1 MTRKFTFLILAL
13 FALIASPGWGQNYQL
28 VTSTDDLV
36 AGCNYVIGNGKSG
49 SVKFMSTVENA
60 NNRKI
65 TNDITV
71 STDGEVTIDNTV
83 LKLEL
88 GGTTGAW
95 TLKTTNYLGTNGYL
109 ASAASGSNN
118 YCRVIADKTTATIS
132 FSDNAVVITIRPH
145 TSRNILRYNS
155 SSSCFACYSSGQNAV
170 YLYKE
175 STPSTVAAPTFDPEA
190 GTYYEDKSIELSA
203 EDGCTIYYTLNGD
216 TPTAESEEY
225 STPIQLTVPSTTTI
239 KAIAVDGED
248 NSSNVASATYTLKRS
263 QFTPAQLLAEVEPD
277 NQSYTVVFTDEEIKS
292 FYEYNY
298 NNAGFYIETT
308 EGDFLV
314 YKSGTPSNWEVG
326 GKVSGTVT
334 GTWKTYNTLKEFC
347 PANYDGFS
355 YTAPTHP
362 LPAPTNLTVSNLS
375 MTGATLSWNA
385 VEHASSYTVKVI
397 GDDYDNNIEN
407 IVSTNVVLD
416 DLTAGKEY
424 MWTVKAIGD
433 GETYLNSDESETAD
447 FTTPTTALYNVTIV
461 PADGGTIKAQIDGED
476 ITQAANGT
484 TVNLIANP
492 NTHFTFTSWNV
503 YGTEEP
509 YTVITV
515 TDNAFTMPN
524 YNVTITATFTE
535 DPKYDVT
542 YDKGGEDVVG
552 DDPETVSYYVN
563 DVVILEENPYTRTGF
578 TFNGWQV
585 KDAEENDV
593 TVDEGTFE
601 MPASDVTVT
610 PYWDEKDQYTVTY
623 KSLGETI
630 ATEQVYE
637 GDLCTNVPTLT
648 DIPTGW
654 TFLGWT
660 TGSADNTTTAP
671 EPFDLTTPII
681 SATTLNAVFTKTEGE
696 TSWDETEL
704 ADLTSSDVFV
714 MVGNDSYAVKNAGST
729 NKGPAPVEVTI
740 NEQTVVE
747 PTDEIKWI
755 LTGNDTDGYTFYSNA
770 NNSNYLYCSTTAS
783 SGSNDNLRV
792 GSSGNRN
799 LFVLTNDAHLKTND
813 NNVARYIGIN
823 GTSDFRGYTSSST
836 NSVTFKFYKLNAG
849 TTYYTTIAP
858 ATEYTIA
865 IDGSIEHGTVEVEGE
880 ITSAIAGTEIT
891 LVVTPDQH
899 YSLTANSLTVTGESL
914 ATVEVN
920 PVTGTVGEYTFV
932 MPDEDVTITAQFT
945 EDTKYTVSCYANGS
959 LVSTG
964 NVYAGEIQL
973 PVSVTAPN
981 GYTFVGWTT
990 EPIVGV
996 AQTATYFSS
1005 FNVTE
1010 IVNLYAVFA
1019 IAETGGTTS
1028 VTKDIIAEAGI
1039 TASVTLNADNNPYQ
1053 MGELPITLTG
1063 RKGTSNFPAL
1073 NYNATNGTDL
1083 RFYKGTTCGVT
1094 FATTNNSTIT
1104 KIEFKKNAETA
1115 STLGDAF
1122 SANVGTLSA
1131 NVWTGSA
1138 ESVTISYS
1146 ADATF
1151 KEQMYIINVTY
1162 SENSPSTYSNFCT
1175 TVTALSGIIA
1185 SQTNKGAYYIKATET
1200 GEPAQINGTVTINGA
1215 LGNADPTLLIIEDGA
1230 QLIHS
1235 SKNVMATVKKSITG
1249 YETEGFNVE
1258 ADRTGYYLIA
1268 NPTNVATVA
1277 HLNDNNYDL
1286 YTFNPE
1292 GDGAGNEWI
1301 NMKSSQA
1308 VANGTGYLYAN
1319 SSDVTL
1325 EFAGELTP
1333 ATSSTFDLT
1342 YAEEDTGI
1350 DFPGFNL
1357 IGNPYACNAY
1367 PTDENG
1373 IFMPFYKTNET
1384 GSELT
1389 LVENVEAIA
1398 PCEGFFIEADYDGQ
1412 QVIMTTEEPEAAY
1425 SALCITVSQNRG
1437 NVIDRAI
1444 VNFNGNS
1451 NLHKFMMNPAHTNI
1465 RLAKNGEE
1473 FAAISS
1479 EAQGELPVNFKAEKN
1494 GSYTITVNTENV
1506 EAQYLHLIDN
1516 KTGMDTDLLSS
1527 SSYTFEAKTSD
1538 YASRFKLVFNVKNEE
1553 ANSSSDNNFAFMSDG
1568 NLVIDNIEGEAT
1580 LQIADELG
1588 RIISTE
1594 TVSGSYNK
1602 ALNLKAGLYI
1612 LNLNGMTQKIVVK

>member
-1 MTRKFTFLILAL
+1 MTRKLTFLILAL
-13 FALIASPGWGQNYQL
+13 FALISGPGWGQNYQL

-190 GTYYEDKSIELSA
+190 GTYDEDQTIELSA

-292 FYEYNY
+292 FYEYNN

-484 TVNLIANP
+484 TVNLVANP

-509 YTVITV
+509 YTAITV
-515 TDNAFTMPN
+515 TDNAFTMPE

-535 DPKYDVT
+535 HPKYTVT
-542 YDKGGEDVVG
+542 YAKGGEDVVG

-593 TVDEGTFE
+593 TVDEGMFE
-601 MPASDVTVT
+601 MPANNVTVT
-610 PYWDEKDQYTVTY
+610 ATWAEKTQYTVSY
-623 KSLGETI
+623 VSLGTQVG
-630 ATEQVYE
+630 TEQVYD
-637 GDLCTNVPTLT
+637 GDLCANVPTVGN
-648 DIPTGW
+648 IPTGW

-660 TGSADNTTTAP
+660 TESADNTTTAP

-704 ADLTSSDVFV
+704 ADLTSSDVFI
-714 MVGNDSYAVKNAGST
+714 MVGNDEYDEYAVKNAEST
-729 NKGPAPVEVTI
+729 NKGPVPVQVTI
-740 NEQTVVE
+740 NEQTIAE
-747 PTDEIKWI
+747 PGGDIKWT
-755 LTGNDTDGYTFYSNA
+755 LSGNNTDGYIFYSNA
-770 NNSNYLYCSTTAS
+770 NSEHHLYCSTTATS
-783 SGSNDNLRV
+783 SSNDNMRV
-792 GSSGNRN
+792 GSGGTTDRKV
-799 LFVLTNDAHLKTND
+799 FVLDNNHLKTND
-813 NNVARYIGIN
+813 NYTARYIGIN

-849 TTYYTTIAP
+849 TTYYTTVAP
-858 ATEYTIA
+858 AAEYTIA

-914 ATVEVN
+914 ATVEVT
-920 PVTGTVGEYTFV
+920 PIPGEVVKYTFM
-932 MPDEDVTITAQFT
+932 MPAEAVTITAQFT
-945 EDTKYTVSCYANGS
+945 EDTKYAVSYHVNGN
-959 LVSTG
+959 VTRD

-973 PVSVTAPN
+973 TVPANVPN
-981 GYTFVGWTT
+981 GYTYVGWKD
-990 EPIVGV
+990 EPITGV
-996 AQTATYFSS
+996 ATSATYFSS
-1005 FNVTE
+1005 YDVTGNVD
-1010 IVNLYAVFA
+1010 LYAVFA
-1019 IAETGGTTS
+1019 TTEGGGTTS
-1028 VTKDIIAEAGI
+1028 VTKDIIAEARI
-1039 TASVTLNADNNPYQ
+1039 TSSVTLNADNNPYQ

-1063 RKGTSNFPAL
+1063 IKGTSNFPAL

-1185 SQTNKGAYYIKATET
+1185 SQTYEGAYYIKATET

-1230 QLIHS
+1230 QLIQNS
-1235 SKNVMATVKKSITG
+1235 RNVKATVLKNIKG
-1249 YETEGFNVE
+1249 YSDE
-1258 ADRTGYYLIA
+1258 ASRTGYYLIA
-1268 NPTNVATVA
+1268 NPTDNSTVTN
-1277 HLNDNNYDL
+1277 LETSKFDL
-1286 YTFNPE
+1286 YTFDPTANLEWNNLEAE
-1292 GDGAGNEWI
+1292 GE
-1301 NMKSSQA
+1301 SQDITR
-1308 VANGTGYLYAN
+1308 GTGYLYA
-1319 SSDVTL
+1319 SSTDTDL
-1325 EFAGELTP
+1325 EFAGELLP
-1333 ATSSTFDLT
+1333 AGS
-1342 YAEEDTGI
+1342 AELSLISATEGGE

-1357 IGNPYACNAY
+1357 VGNPYACNAY
-1367 PTDENG
+1367 VSQAAYRLNAG
-1373 IFMPFYKTNET
+1373 
-1384 GSELT
+1384 GSEFES
-1389 LVENVEAIA
+1389 VQAGSAIA
-1398 PCEGFFIEADYDGQ
+1398 PCEGFFVEAPATDEP
-1412 QVIMTTEEPEAAY
+1412 VTLSTTDP
-1425 SALCITVSQNRG
+1425 SNTSRSLNLTVNQNRS

-1444 VNFNGNS
+1444 VSFDGSN
-1451 NLHKFMMNPAHTNI
+1451 NLHKFMLNPKHTNI
-1465 RLAKNGEE
+1465 SLAKNGEK
-1473 FAAISS
+1473 FAAIST
-1479 EAQGELPVNFKAEKN
+1479 ENEGELPVNFHAEKN
-1494 GSYTITVNTENV
+1494 GTYTITVNTENLDA
-1506 EAQYLHLIDN
+1506 EYLHLIDN
-1516 KTGMDTDLLSS
+1516 KTGMDIDLLSTP
-1527 SSYTFEAKTSD
+1527 SYTFEAKTSD

-1553 ANSSSDNNFAFMSDG
+1553 ANGSGDNNFAFMSDG
-1568 NLVIDNIEGEAT
+1568 NLVISNIEGEAT
-1580 LQIADELG
+1580 LQIVDQLG
-1588 RIISTE
+1588 RVLSTE